1 MNKKSH
7 RYEVTLRIGSTREK
21 SEVFTK
27 IYNTEIENLKMAKD
41 FILNYLFMTYMD
53 SVILNLEKTVDN
65 GDEVCFDFYCELL
78 NIARVE

>member
-41 FILNYLFMTYMD
+41 FILNYVFMAYMD
-53 SVILNLEKTVDN
+53 PVILNLEKAADN
-65 GDEVCFDFYCELL
+65 NSEVCFDFYCELL
-78 NIARVE
+78 KINRVE